1 MAQSYSFFQ
10 GIPAEIPET
19 DCLEIVFVDEDNDS
33 IIEENASNGIYDD
46 DSFCTTTK
54 EPYCKCGKAKCVVN
68 SMPQIQHLRI
78 MRDLDFS
85 RYFPDLFLNDV
96 PKHYSLPDVYSS
108 INHLGDGIVSNITI
122 VPGGQYNQ
130 FVVKFDSFHI
140 PQHTYDRTICM
151 RWEFYLDSLSREPGR
166 SCKWLEFKNVS
177 VFNETKWRSQERF
190 GVEHYYSRDKSYSLF
205 QGDPR
210 CVQLH
215 KYLKDTHYSCGLTD
229 DAVDFLIEENNRM
242 ENEFEKKAF
251 EMHDFITANSWA
263 PDASYELE
271 DGEVHESHLYIEND
285 KHLDLS
291 AYDNYSNNYIYKF
304 AEEDPAAAAEDYS
317 NLPVQTIADFDTL
330 DNTSNICIAEDG
342 IIIENE
348 DLYSMDDNTNPHEH
362 QDEHEEED
370 DDDYPQKESDSE
382 DDTQYEY
389 CEISKGVWH
398 RRPREDYEDPDE
410 LHYRINNATNPR
422 DRAKEFWN

>member
-19 DCLEIVFVDEDNDS
+19 DCIEIVFVDEDNDS
-33 IIEENASNGIYDD
+33 IIEETASNGIYYKYG
-46 DSFCTTTK
+46 FGTTTI
-54 EPYCKCGKAKCVVN
+54 EPYCKCGNIRCVVN
-68 SMPQIQHLRI
+68 SMPETQHLRI
-78 MRDLDFS
+78 TRTLDFC

-96 PKHYSLPDVYSS
+96 PKHYSLPDVYNS
-108 INHLGDGIVSNITI
+108 INHLGDDIISNIII

-130 FVVKFDSFHI
+130 FVVKFHSLHI

-151 RWEFYLDSLSREPGR
+151 RWEFYLDSLSSEPGL
-166 SCKWLEFKNVS
+166 SCKWLDFENVS
-177 VFNETKWRSQERF
+177 VFSETKWRSQERF
-190 GVEHYYSRDKSYSLF
+190 GVEHHYSRDDSYSIL
-205 QGDPR
+205 QRDSR

-215 KYLKDTHYSCGLTD
+215 QYLKDTHHSCSLTD
-229 DAVDFLIEENNRM
+229 DALDFLIEENKRM
-242 ENEFEKKAF
+242 ENEF
-251 EMHDFITANSWA
+251 MTANSWVH
-263 PDASYELE
+263 DASYELE
-271 DGEVHESHLYIEND
+271 DGEVDESHLYIEND
-285 KHLDLS
+285 KQLHLS
-291 AYDNYSNNYIYKF
+291 VYDNYSNYIYKF
-304 AEEDPAAAAEDYS
+304 AEEDPAAAAAAAEDYS
-317 NLPVQTIADFDTL
+317 NLPVQTIADFDIL

-362 QDEHEEED
+362 QDEHEEEE
-370 DDDYPQKESDSE
+370 DDDYPQEESDSE
-382 DDTQYEY
+382 DDTLYEY

-410 LHYRINNATNPR
+410 LHYRINNATNSR